1 MNLPQVST
9 DLRAL
14 GQLLI
19 TQADEVDALLN
30 GINLSALTALFGPVN
45 GNGGGP
51 VEGRPFAQPQSQ
63 SQSKPKAPKPVQSK
77 PAKVQLTPEQQAQV
91 RDHYNR
97 LPAKDQTL
105 KSRHE
110 LARAYGIT
118 SMQLASILFRS
129 YVKARQVRLAKQA
142 VSTTAQEAL
151 SNA

>member
-1 MNLPQVST
+1 MHMNLPQVST

-19 TQADEVDALLN
+19 TQADEVDALLQ

-45 GNGGGP
+45 GGGGP
-51 VEGRPFAQPQSQ
+51 VEGRPFAQPQP
-63 SQSKPKAPKPVQSK
+63 QSKPKPSKSVQSK
-77 PAKVQLTPEQQAQV
+77 APKVQLTPEQKAQV

-118 SMQLASILFRS
+118 PMQLASILFQS
-129 YVKARQVRLAKQA
+129 YDKARQVRLAKQQA
-142 VSTTAQEAL
+142 ESNTTEVP

>member
-30 GINLSALTALFGPVN
+30 GINLSALAALFGPVN
-45 GNGGGP
+45 GGGGP
-51 VEGRPFAQPQSQ
+51 VEGRPFAQPQSKT
-63 SQSKPKAPKPVQSK
+63 KPPKPVHVK

-105 KSRHE
+105 KSRHQ
-110 LARAYGIT
+110 LAAAYGIT
-118 SMQLASILFRS
+118 NMQLASIIFRS
-129 YVKARQVRLAKQA
+129 YDKARVARLAKQA
-142 VSTTAQEAL
+142 ESKTQEAL